1 MKAGIAMVS
10 AAPWLAISGAPR
22 GWPNSRLREDVPSV
36 HDDTRDAVP
45 AAPPHSARET
55 GRPGAIRTTR
65 TDRDTVSARSSIGT
79 SPYPP
84 TALISNAAAI
94 SARV

>member
-65 TDRDTVSARSSIGT
+65 TDCDALTAAQLDRL
-79 SPYPP
+79 SPPIPRPP
-84 TALISNAAAI
+84 
-94 SARV
+94 